1 MHELLSYLPK
11 LLKGLAV
18 TVELTLLAIILG
30 GVLAVFI
37 VALRGLNIRLLT
49 WTVNGYS
56 GFMRGTPLLAQLF
69 LIYYGSAQLQPWL
82 QSVGLWSVFSD
93 PMFCAIFTFSL
104 NTGAYQAEI
113 FRGALN
119 ALPNGQIEA
128 ARSFGMTRLQ
138 ILRVVIFPLT
148 SRLALRPYSNEV
160 IMMLKGSS
168 VASVVTVYDLLGSA
182 RAIFASTYDYSVYL
196 AVGLCYVVFVEAM
209 RRGLRLIE
217 TKVFNL

>member
-1 MHELLSYLPK
+1 MSDLMSYLPK
-11 LLKGLAV
+11 LLQGLEV
-18 TVELTLLAIILG
+18 TIELTLFALILG
-30 GVLAVFI
+30 GFI
-37 VALRGLNIRLLT
+37 AFIVVALRGLRFSGLSWVLNA
-49 WTVNGYS
+49 YS

-82 QSVGLWSVFSD
+82 QSAGLWQAFSN

-119 ALPNGQIEA
+119 AIPRGQIEA

-138 ILRVVIFPLT
+138 IFRVVVLPLA
-148 SRLALRPYSNEV
+148 SRLALRPYGNEV

-168 VASVVTVYDLLGSA
+168 VASVVAIYDLLGSA
-182 RAIFASTYDYSVYL
+182 RAIFASTYDYGVYL
-196 AVGLCYVVFVEAM
+196 VVGLCYVVFVEAM
-209 RRGLRLIE
+209 RRGLKLIE

>member
-1 MHELLSYLPK
+1 MFELLSYLPK

-18 TVELTLLAIILG
+18 TFELTFLALVFGGLLAL
-30 GVLAVFI
+30 LI
-37 VALRGLNIRLLT
+37 VALRGLHIRMLT
-49 WTVNGYS
+49 WTLNAYS
-56 GFMRGTPLLAQLF
+56 GFMRGTPLIAQLF

-82 QSVGLWSVFSD
+82 QSMGLWRAFSD

-113 FRGALN
+113 FRGALS
-119 ALPNGQIEA
+119 ALAQGQIEA

-138 ILRVVIFPLT
+138 ILKAVIFPLA

-168 VASVVTVYDLLGSA
+168 VASVVAVYDLLGSA

-196 AVGLCYVVFVEAM
+196 AVGVCYVVFVEAM
-209 RRGLRLIE
+209 RRGLKLIE
-217 TKVFNL
+217 TKVFNQ

>member
-1 MHELLSYLPK
+1 MSDLMSYLPK
-11 LLKGLAV
+11 LLQGLEV
-18 TVELTLLAIILG
+18 TIELTLFALILG
-30 GVLAVFI
+30 GFI
-37 VALRGLNIRLLT
+37 AFIVVALRGLRFPGLSWVLNA
-49 WTVNGYS
+49 YS

-82 QSVGLWSVFSD
+82 QSAGLWQAFSN

-119 ALPNGQIEA
+119 AIPRGQIEA

-138 ILRVVIFPLT
+138 IFRVVVLPLA
-148 SRLALRPYSNEV
+148 SRLALRPYGNEV

-168 VASVVTVYDLLGSA
+168 VASVVAIYDLLGSA
-182 RAIFASTYDYSVYL
+182 RAIFASTYDYGVYL
-196 AVGLCYVVFVEAM
+196 VVGLCYVVFVEAM
-209 RRGLRLIE
+209 RRGLKLIE